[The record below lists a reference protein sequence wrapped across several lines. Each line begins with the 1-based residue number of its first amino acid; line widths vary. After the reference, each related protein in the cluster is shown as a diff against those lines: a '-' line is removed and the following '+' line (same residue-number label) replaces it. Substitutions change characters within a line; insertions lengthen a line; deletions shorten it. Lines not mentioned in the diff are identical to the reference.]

1 MHFVYTDIRPAKPN
15 ILLER
20 TRYGLHIEHD
30 RWCLDICI
38 SIGAY
43 LGTDNVHFLCM
54 WQVTSQEAFN
64 ISDQRDPKLSQFL
77 HSKDQRPYCLNNS
90 LTFYLLCRMG
100 IEFNTKNKIL
110 SLMGI
115 VKNIYV
121 CRPDLIQ
128 TPVEYV
134 GLTTAGMESKGGG
147 AKFSMQWRHV
157 YRSDVIVYKLYGKF
171 QWGYSVVTQ

>member
-1 MHFVYTDIRPAKPN
+1 
-15 ILLER
+15 
-20 TRYGLHIEHD
+20 
-30 RWCLDICI
+30 
-38 SIGAY
+38 
-43 LGTDNVHFLCM
+43 
-54 WQVTSQEAFN
+54 
-64 ISDQRDPKLSQFL
+64 
-77 HSKDQRPYCLNNS
+77 
-90 LTFYLLCRMG
+90 MG

-134 GLTTAGMESKGGG
+134 GLMTAGMESKGGS

-171 QWGYSVVTQ
+171 Q